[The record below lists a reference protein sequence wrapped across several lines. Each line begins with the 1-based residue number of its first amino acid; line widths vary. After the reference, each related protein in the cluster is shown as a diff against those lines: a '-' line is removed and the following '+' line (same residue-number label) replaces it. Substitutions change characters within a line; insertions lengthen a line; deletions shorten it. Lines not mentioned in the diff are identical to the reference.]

1 MPKNLPK
8 IISDCF
14 TGPDGETWAIGRL
27 YSLPVLLAGLATPF
41 IMIYKGQTVDLSA
54 LAVMFGGLG
63 AAVMALVTGT
73 NSTEP
78 KPTDN
83 SVSVDVSVNHKD

>member
-1 MPKNLPK
+1 MSTKLPK
-8 IISDCF
+8 FISDCF

-41 IMIYKGQTVDLSA
+41 IMIYKGQTVDLSG

-78 KPTDN
+78 KAPDT
-83 SVSVDVSVNHKD
+83 STSVDVTISHKD